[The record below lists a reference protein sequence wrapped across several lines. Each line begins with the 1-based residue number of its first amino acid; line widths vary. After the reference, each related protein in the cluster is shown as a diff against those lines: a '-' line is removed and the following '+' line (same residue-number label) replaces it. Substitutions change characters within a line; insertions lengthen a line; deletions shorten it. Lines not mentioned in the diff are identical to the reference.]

1 MTPSNIIGGILTCG
15 VGLFLIVTG
24 LMVSRGKW
32 SRMVA
37 GNLFHDDQKSVARH
51 KKAIG
56 ILYIILGILCLVF
69 YYVVFLKA

>member
-15 VGLFLIVTG
+15 VGLFLIVAG
-24 LMVSRGKW
+24 LMVSKGKW

-37 GNLFHDDQKSVARH
+37 GNLFHDDQKSVGRH

-56 ILYIILGILCLVF
+56 GLFIILGGLCLVF
-69 YYVVFLKA
+69 YLVLF